1 LIINAFYSSIDFIN
15 LNFLRNLATI
25 RPNSKIHD
33 VSRKEKKNKKNT
45 KWGENVVR
53 SEMLTFTSTFLTAQ
67 HFQPDQKFY
76 MIEYFN

>member
-1 LIINAFYSSIDFIN
+1 
-15 LNFLRNLATI
+15 LATI

-33 VSRKEKKNKKNT
+33 VSRKEKKTKKNT

-67 HFQPDQKFY
+67 HLHPDQKFY